1 MLADG
6 LLAYHLVRHSRRITS
21 LLSPV
26 ISVVNSCRNRP
37 ASLLRRINAIGMK
50 CRSNVLATLS
60 KMASR
65 RAGMISL
72 KRTPDDLRSQ
82 QPKRKFWGHSTNRQQ
97 KYIFTLSVRHIQ
109 VGVPVYVHMKKPF
122 LFLYPLA
129 KVFFNGLLIFVRQST
144 LHKHTRNSLH
154 TKLAYKH
161 MFEPNNADIRAQEYC
176 YTFLEL

>member
-82 QPKRKFWGHSTNRQQ
+82 QPKRKIFGPFYQPST
-97 KYIFTLSVRHIQ
+97 KVHFHI
-109 VGVPVYVHMKKPF
+109 VSSAHTSRCACLRTYEETFP
-122 LFLYPLA
+122 FLYPLA

-161 MFEPNNADIRAQEYC
+161 MFEPNNADIRAQKYC